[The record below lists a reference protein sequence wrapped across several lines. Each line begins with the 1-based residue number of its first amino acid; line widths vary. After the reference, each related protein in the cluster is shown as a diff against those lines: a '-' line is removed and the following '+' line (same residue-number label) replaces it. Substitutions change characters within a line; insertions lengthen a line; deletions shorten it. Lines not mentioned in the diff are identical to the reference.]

1 MSIID
6 IGSLFGGFIWNSL
19 PETALIFIIYSYLL
33 YTLFFKNSK
42 FAEIKNL
49 EEAGSLI
56 LIFLNLYIL
65 IIPLILGIYYL
76 SYIIYDNILP
86 STLTFSITDSI
97 IAIIMFTFFPY
108 QIKKSM
114 ERKKKKF
121 SLGDWLLLINII
133 YSGVF
138 IFSLINIIYT
148 SNISTKINSQ
158 FMGTSI
164 ILAIIF
170 IINLGYLHVLSI
182 NLKQMKINKLNIL
195 NIIYIIIFQILSSII
210 FCFLHWNLKII

>member
-1 MSIID
+1 
-6 IGSLFGGFIWNSL
+6 
-19 PETALIFIIYSYLL
+19 
-33 YTLFFKNSK
+33 
-42 FAEIKNL
+42 
-49 EEAGSLI
+49 
-56 LIFLNLYIL
+56 
-65 IIPLILGIYYL
+65 
-76 SYIIYDNILP
+76 
-86 STLTFSITDSI
+86 
-97 IAIIMFTFFPY
+97 MFTFFPY